1 MVICFESP
9 EQLLQFMQDFDYKK
23 FDTLMSTQD
32 VGYYGE
38 GSCHDQ
44 VFYEL
49 EALEA
54 LGLAPQAKF
63 IMAVDK
69 DGIGGETHS
78 FVYWVDIDKA
88 YWFEN
93 AWEDYRGIHEF
104 ASESELID
112 AVVGAFK
119 ARNPRNYVYIAT
131 LDPEDHVV
139 GEDLDTFVDICM
151 TDAALV

>member
-9 EQLLQFMQDFDYKK
+9 EQLLLFMQDFDYKE
-23 FDTLMSTQD
+23 FDTLMSTND

-49 EALEA
+49 EALKL
-54 LGLAPQAKF
+54 LGLDPKAKF

-69 DGIGGETHS
+69 DNIGGETHS
-78 FVYWVDIDKA
+78 FVYWLEDGKA
-88 YWFEN
+88 FWFEN
-93 AWEDYRGIHEF
+93 AWEDFQGIHEF
-104 ASESELID
+104 DSEEELVD

-119 ARNPRNYVYIAT
+119 ARNPRNYIYIAD
-131 LDPEDHVV
+131 LYPEEHTV

-151 TDAALV
+151 RNAEQV

>member
-9 EQLLQFMQDFDYKK
+9 EQLSEFMSDFDYKE

-44 VFYEL
+44 VMYEL
-49 EALEA
+49 EALSC
-54 LGLAPQAKF
+54 LGLDPYAKF
-63 IMAVDK
+63 LMAVDK
-69 DGIGGETHS
+69 DNVGEETHS
-78 FVYWVDIDKA
+78 FAYWLEDGKA

-104 ASESELID
+104 DSESEMLDTIITY
-112 AVVGAFK
+112 FK
-119 ARNPRNYVYIAT
+119 ERNPRKYIYMST
-131 LDPEDHVV
+131 FNPEDHAV
-139 GEDLDTFVDICM
+139 GEDLDTLVDICM
-151 TDAALV
+151 NDAVLV